1 MDIETHTET
10 LRTNDAQSVNMKLL
24 LIAFAGLIS
33 LLSIASATNPHDEK
47 NTKNKIADAIDYYE
61 QQLHNLYTKCEL
73 NDKLEF
79 TVFKQALAGYNS
91 LEISNKKILSVIDFS
106 KPSTEERLFI
116 IDLENPKLLLQT
128 LVAHGKNSGLMNA
141 PRFSNRTG
149 SRKSSLG
156 FYITGNTYRGRHGYS
171 LLLHGVEKG
180 INDNARQRGVVI
192 HGAKYVS
199 KKYIDQNSHLGR
211 SWGCPS
217 VSRELSREIIDA
229 IKGGSCLYIYSDD
242 ETYKKKSAFAEAD
255 LN

>member
-1 MDIETHTET
+1 
-10 LRTNDAQSVNMKLL
+10 MKLL
-24 LIAFAGLIS
+24 FIAFAGLIS
-33 LLSIASATNPHDEK
+33 ILSIASANNPHDEK
-47 NTKNKIADAIDYYE
+47 IEKNKTTVAIDSDGIDYYE
-61 QQLHNLYTKCEL
+61 QQLHNLYTECEL

-91 LEISNKKILSVIDFS
+91 LELSNKKILSIIDFS

-116 IDLENPKLLLQT
+116 VDLENPKLLLQT

-141 PRFSNRTG
+141 TRFSNRSG

-156 FYITGNTYRGRHGYS
+156 FYITGSTYRGRHGYS

-192 HGAKYVS
+192 HGAKYVN
-199 KKYIDQNSHLGR
+199 KKFIGQNSHLGR
-211 SWGCPS
+211 SWGCPA
-217 VSRELSREIIDA
+217 VSYKLSKKIINL
-229 IKGGSCLYIYSDD
+229 IKDGSCLYIYADD
-242 ETYKKKSAFAEAD
+242 ETYKQRSVFVEAN